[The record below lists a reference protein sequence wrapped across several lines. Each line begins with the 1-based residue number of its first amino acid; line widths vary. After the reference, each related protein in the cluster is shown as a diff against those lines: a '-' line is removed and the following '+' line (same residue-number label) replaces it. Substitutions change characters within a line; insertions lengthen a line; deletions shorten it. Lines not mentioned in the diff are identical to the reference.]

1 MATPSVTVATL
12 WITGFLSV
20 LNSAC
25 AIFFRRR
32 RRGEVLTYIAAGLI
46 ELGIFVFALLLHL
59 GLLRQVPYH
68 LPPGLPINRAE
79 IGAAL
84 AIGIGLFPV
93 TYWHRSASTH
103 IRAMMAK
110 EAEEMRSHDANVRVR
125 SNTPGE
131 WMN

>member
-1 MATPSVTVATL
+1 MVTPFVIVATL
-12 WITGFLSV
+12 WITGILSV
-20 LNSAC
+20 SNSAC
-25 AIFFRRR
+25 AIVFRKRR
-32 RRGEVLTYIAAGLI
+32 VVEVLTYIAAGLI

-59 GLLRQVPYH
+59 GILKHIPYH

-84 AIGIGLFPV
+84 AIGIGLLPV
-93 TYWHRSASTH
+93 AYWHRSSSTR

-110 EAEEMRSHDANVRVR
+110 EAEEMRQREAVVRVR
-125 SNTPGE
+125 SNAPGE

>member
-1 MATPSVTVATL
+1 MATPLVIVITL

-20 LNSAC
+20 LNMAC
-25 AIFFRRR
+25 AIYFRKRR
-32 RRGEVLTYIAAGLI
+32 AVEIVSYVAAGLV
-46 ELGIFVFALLLHL
+46 ELGIFVFALLLHFGVL
-59 GLLRQVPYH
+59 KHIPYH

-84 AIGIGLFPV
+84 AIGVGLLPV
-93 TYWHRSASTH
+93 TYWHRSSSTR

-110 EAEEMRSHDANVRVR
+110 EAEEMRNRDAAVRVR
-125 SNTPGE
+125 SAAPGE

>member
-1 MATPSVTVATL
+1 MVTPLVIVITL

-20 LNSAC
+20 LNTVC
-25 AIFFRRR
+25 AIYFRKRR
-32 RRGEVLTYIAAGLI
+32 VVEVLTYVGAGLV

-59 GLLRQVPYH
+59 GVLAHIPYH

-84 AIGIGLFPV
+84 AIGVGLFPV
-93 TYWHRSASTH
+93 TYWHRSSSTR

-110 EAEEMRSHDANVRVR
+110 EAEETRKRDAAVRVR
-125 SNTPGE
+125 SAAPGE